1 MAETTLAPL
10 GGKRVIVT
18 GGTSGIGREI
28 VRQAAQAG
36 AEVAFCGLNDGG
48 ADEIL
53 AALRRDGG
61 QPYFQAFDLSDL
73 DTTRRFAREA
83 IAHLGGLDGLVNN
96 AGSNFFRGVLGSR
109 REDLERCFAVD
120 FYPAWALSQEAHP
133 ALKVAGSGI
142 VVNIASIHAQRTNPG
157 AFPYN
162 AAKAALVA
170 LTQSLALEWG
180 ADNIRAVALAPGFI
194 LTPLA
199 QGYLE
204 AQPDLRASLRQE
216 QENSPLKR
224 VGRPEDVASLVVYLL
239 SGANLF
245 LSGETILVDGG
256 VSARL

>member
-1 MAETTLAPL
+1 MAESTPALE
-10 GGKRVIVT
+10 GKRIIVT
-18 GGTSGIGREI
+18 GGTSGIGKQI
-28 VRQAAQAG
+28 VLQAARAG
-36 AEVAFCGLNDGG
+36 AEVAFCGLNDHG

-53 AALRRDGG
+53 AALRQDGG

-73 DTTRRFAREA
+73 DAARRFAGEA

-96 AGSNFFRGVLGSR
+96 AGSNFFHGVLESR
-109 REDLERCFAVD
+109 QEDLERCFAVD
-120 FYPAWALSQEAHP
+120 FYPAWALSQEVYP
-133 ALKVAGSGI
+133 ALKAAGGGVIVNVAS
-142 VVNIASIHAQRTNPG
+142 VHARRTHPG

-180 ADNIRAVALAPGFI
+180 PDNVRAVALAPGFI

-199 QGYLE
+199 RGYLE
-204 AQPDLRASLRQE
+204 AQADPQASLREE
-216 QENSPLKR
+216 QENHPLKR

-239 SGANLF
+239 SDANLF
-245 LSGETILVDGG
+245 LTGATLLVDGG